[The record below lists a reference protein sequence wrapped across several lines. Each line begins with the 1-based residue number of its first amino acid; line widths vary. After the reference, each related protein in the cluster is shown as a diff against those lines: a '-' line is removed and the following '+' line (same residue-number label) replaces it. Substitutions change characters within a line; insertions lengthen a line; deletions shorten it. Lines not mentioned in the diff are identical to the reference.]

1 MLPGASLVAEMVK
14 NPSAMQETQEDSLEK
29 GMATPSSILARRSL
43 VGYSPWV
50 CKESDVTEQLST
62 SIYIY
67 LYLYML
73 HTLTYVCMLSFL
85 NNKDHP
91 GYMTV

>member
-1 MLPGASLVAEMVK
+1 MIK

-50 CKESDVTEQLST
+50 CKESDMTERLST
-62 SIYIY
+62 SIYIYIYIYIYILY

-73 HTLTYVCMLSFL
+73 HTLTYVCMLSFP